1 MERVH
6 ESRHWACDQ
15 KRRLPM
21 LNEPATG
28 FEFPIHIERIHTQ
41 RIAGFRLQIRQWL
54 DDWAMVAPTLGPH

>member
-1 MERVH
+1 
-6 ESRHWACDQ
+6 
-15 KRRLPM
+15 M

-54 DDWAMVAPTLGPH
+54 DNWAMVAPTLGPH